1 MPQMHSSHPIYL
13 PTEILVQIVRFVAAD
28 EAGRQEAL
36 YACCLVSRQWY
47 SAAVEYL
54 YQKPRVHRGNAFQQ
68 FTATICPGVGARRNK
83 LNLGSFVRR
92 LDLSRLVHHSS
103 NSLTSRLLGR
113 VKENLEVFIAPRVS
127 FA

>member
-1 MPQMHSSHPIYL
+1 MHPTRQIYL
-13 PTEILVQIVRFVAAD
+13 PTEIVVQIVRFVAAD
-28 EAGRQEAL
+28 EAHRQEGL

-47 SAAVEYL
+47 SAAVSFL
-54 YQKPRVHRGNAFQQ
+54 YEKPRLHIGNSFQQ
-68 FTATICPGVGARRNK
+68 FVSTCSGVGGRRNK

-103 NSLTSRLLGR
+103 NSVTARLLGR
-113 VKENLEVFIAPRVS
+113 VKENLEVFLAPRVS